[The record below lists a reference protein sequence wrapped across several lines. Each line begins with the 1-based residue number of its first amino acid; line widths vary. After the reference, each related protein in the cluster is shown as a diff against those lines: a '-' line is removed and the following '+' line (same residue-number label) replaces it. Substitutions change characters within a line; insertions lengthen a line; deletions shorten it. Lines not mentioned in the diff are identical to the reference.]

1 VLNRFLLAAAVA
13 IAACNAQA
21 ANEKNIDLTV
31 LGTYETNVFDE
42 GAAEIVAH
50 DPATQRLFVINA
62 NAKSVDILNIF
73 DPTNPTSFGAIDV
86 SASLP
91 DAGGVNSVAVK
102 NGIVAVAVEN
112 EDKQANG
119 WAAFYDTDG
128 NYLGQAP
135 AGALPDAVTFTPNGA
150 YALLANEGEPS
161 DDYQVDPEG
170 SVTIVD
176 LRAGVAAATARQA
189 TFTDFNGMDP
199 LPEGLRAPRPF
210 GATLAQDLEPEYIAT
225 SFDSKTAWVSLQE
238 NNGVAVVDIP
248 AATVTALVGLGSKD
262 HSADGNGLDASD
274 KDGEANIANWPVKGL
289 YMPDSI
295 FAYRSKGKT
304 YLVTA
309 NEGDGREYGYEIDK
323 GATEQDLADCEAL
336 IAQEDGFNAGEANLD
351 GGELEC
357 VVYLDEIRVEDMDLD
372 DSAFDDAETLQ
383 QKVNLGRL
391 KAVGTEGDDDND
403 GYWEKIYSYG
413 ARSITIWD
421 TAGNPVFDTGD
432 IIEQKTQELL
442 PDDFN
447 STNDENNS
455 FDSRSDDKGPEPET
469 AIVGKAFG
477 RQYAFVGLERIGG
490 IMIFDVTDPANTR
503 YVNYVNNRDFLAENN
518 EDDENLAGV
527 DAGDLGPE
535 GLFYIKAE
543 DSPIGEPLLVVGN
556 EISGSTTIYKVIQD

>member
-1 VLNRFLLAAAVA
+1 
-13 IAACNAQA
+13 
-21 ANEKNIDLTV
+21 
-31 LGTYETNVFDE
+31 
-42 GAAEIVAH
+42 
-50 DPATQRLFVINA
+50 
-62 NAKSVDILNIF
+62 
-73 DPTNPTSFGAIDV
+73 
-86 SASLP
+86 
-91 DAGGVNSVAVK
+91 
-102 NGIVAVAVEN
+102 
-112 EDKQANG
+112 
-119 WAAFYDTDG
+119 
-128 NYLGQAP
+128 
-135 AGALPDAVTFTPNGA
+135 
-150 YALLANEGEPS
+150 
-161 DDYQVDPEG
+161 
-170 SVTIVD
+170 
-176 LRAGVAAATARQA
+176 
-189 TFTDFNGMDP
+189 
-199 LPEGLRAPRPF
+199 
-210 GATLAQDLEPEYIAT
+210 
-225 SFDSKTAWVSLQE
+225 
-238 NNGVAVVDIP
+238 
-248 AATVTALVGLGSKD
+248 
-262 HSADGNGLDASD
+262 
-274 KDGEANIANWPVKGL
+274 
-289 YMPDSI
+289 MPDSI

-421 TAGNPVFDTGD
+421 TAGNLVFDTGD
-432 IIEQKTQELL
+432 IIEQKTKGLL